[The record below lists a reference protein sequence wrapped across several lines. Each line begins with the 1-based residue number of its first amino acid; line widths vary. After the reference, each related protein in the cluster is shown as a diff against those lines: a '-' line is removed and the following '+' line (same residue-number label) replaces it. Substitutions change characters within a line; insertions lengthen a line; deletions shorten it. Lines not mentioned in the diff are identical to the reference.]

1 MLSTEPY
8 MYIYNDFDLCL
19 HADVA
24 RAGCPTSP
32 ACFEQRLIFYEKSP
46 MCIMTMT
53 VTLVCVQI
61 WLRRLCVAGVFAAAA
76 AIAFTAPQMRAHTNT
91 PTINPTLAPTRVQDA
106 PVPPYS
112 VPAAPVSMPAAPAPT
127 HPVPVA
133 PASMPA
139 APAPTHSVPA
149 APASMPAAPALPHP
163 MQDEPAPPHSTP
175 VSTAEVL
182 PLPSAVPE

>member
-8 MYIYNDFDLCL
+8 LYIYNDFDFCL

-24 RAGCPTSP
+24 RAGCPKSP
-32 ACFEQRLIFYEKSP
+32 TCFEQRLIFYEKSP

-53 VTLVCVQI
+53 FTLVCVQI
-61 WLRRLCVAGVFAAAA
+61 WLRRLCMAGVFAAAA
-76 AIAFTAPQMRAHTNT
+76 IVLIAPQMRAHANT
-91 PTINPTLAPTRVQDA
+91 PTVKPTLAPTRVQIA
-106 PVPPYS
+106 PAPPYS
-112 VPAAPVSMPAAPAPT
+112 MPAAPASMPAAPAPT
-127 HPVPVA
+127 HPVPAA

-139 APAPTHSVPA
+139 APAPTHSVSA
-149 APASMPAAPALPHP
+149 APASMPAAPVLPHP

-175 VSTAEVL
+175 VSTTKVL